1 MERDMTTYYRGM
13 TEFDL
18 RKLRS
23 KKILR
28 GLKIA
33 KDFSWFAIKE
43 KNTLRQQIRWI
54 DAELACRAAQLTLP
68 L

>member
-1 MERDMTTYYRGM
+1 MSTDG
-13 TEFDL
+13 L

-28 GLKIA
+28 GMKIS
-33 KDFSWFAIKE
+33 KDGSWFAIKE

-54 DAELACRAAQLTLP
+54 DAELRCRAEQMSLDL
-68 L
+68 

>member
-1 MERDMTTYYRGM
+1 MARDMTSYYA
-13 TEFDL
+13 TLSDKDL
-18 RKLRS
+18 RRLES

-33 KDFSWFAIKE
+33 KDGSWFAIKE
-43 KNTLRQQIRWI
+43 KAKLRQQILWI
-54 DAELACRAAQLTLP
+54 RAELRCRSEQQKLP

>member
-1 MERDMTTYYRGM
+1 MSRNMTSFYATLSDA
-13 TEFDL
+13 DL
-18 RKLRS
+18 RRLEG

-33 KDFSWFAIKE
+33 KDGSWFAIKE
-43 KNTLRQQIRWI
+43 KATLRQQILWI
-54 DAELACRAAQLTLP
+54 RAELRCRAEQQKLP